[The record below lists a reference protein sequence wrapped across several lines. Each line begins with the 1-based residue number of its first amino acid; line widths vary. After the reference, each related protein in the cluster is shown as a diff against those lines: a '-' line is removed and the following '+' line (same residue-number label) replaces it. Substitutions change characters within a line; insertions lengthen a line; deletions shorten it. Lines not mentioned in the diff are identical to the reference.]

1 MEVLSMDK
9 DINTKAGS
17 AGASANDNEPKG
29 GNDNPEIKLPQTIEE
44 LQALLQSEGDRRVA
58 SAIKKREEK
67 LKADYEAKM
76 EQEKAEAVKL
86 AKMTQAER
94 EKATF
99 EAERAKFEAERAEF
113 QRTQLL
119 NQTMLE
125 LQKENLPVSFAEY
138 MMDDTAEKIAAK
150 ITDFKKLWQE
160 EIQSAVDERIKS
172 KTPKA
177 GATPK
182 SAITQEEFKK
192 MSYREKVALYESN
205 PELYK
210 ALTK

>member
-1 MEVLSMDK
+1 MDN
-9 DINTKAGS
+9 INTDNIP
-17 AGASANDNEPKG
+17 AGAPANEVESNS
-29 GNDNPEIKLPQTIEE
+29 GNNPEVKLPQTIEE
-44 LQALLQSEGDRRVA
+44 LNALLQSEGDRRVA

-67 LKADYEAKM
+67 LKADYEAKI
-76 EQEKAEAVKL
+76 EQEKAEAAKL

-94 EKATF
+94 ERAVF
-99 EAERAKFEAERAEF
+99 EAERKAFEEERKEF
-113 QRTQLL
+113 ARTQLL

-125 LQKENLPVSFAEY
+125 LEKEHLPVSFAEY
-138 MMDDTAEKIAAK
+138 MMDETAEKVAAK

-160 EIQSAVDERIKS
+160 ELQAAVDERIKS

-177 GATPK
+177 GATQK
-182 SAITQEEFKK
+182 SAITKEDFKK

-210 ALTK
+210 ALNSQ